1 MLPPDRKGA
10 FFRALRAGERPGD
23 PGEAKA
29 EGATRTL
36 VFVLF
41 RAGFFQLLGGTA
53 GRAPEPVEEEYMQS
67 RGKYVAEEGDAMGRL
82 VAGVFFKGED
92 VGAAYRY
99 ISGATPGKDT
109 GSAPETRGRS
119 IG

>member
-53 GRAPEPVEEEYMQS
+53 GRAPEPVEEIAVRLHELELDIQNS
-67 RGKYVAEEGDAMGRL
+67 LDAL
-82 VAGVFFKGED
+82 FGE
-92 VGAAYRY
+92 
-99 ISGATPGKDT
+99 K
-109 GSAPETRGRS
+109 
-119 IG
+119 